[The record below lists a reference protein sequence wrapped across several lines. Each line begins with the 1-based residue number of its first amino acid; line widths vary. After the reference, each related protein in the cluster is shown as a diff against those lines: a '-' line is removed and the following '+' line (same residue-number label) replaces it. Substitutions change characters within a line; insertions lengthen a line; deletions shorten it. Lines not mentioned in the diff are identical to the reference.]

1 MARYKQSDKEQS
13 ILIPLNFSD
22 QLLPGTIEYAINDII
37 DNYIDT
43 SIFDYRYNNEII
55 GAKAYPPAILLK
67 VLLLAY
73 SKGCYSSRSIEDL
86 CKTNVLFI

>member
-22 QLLPGTIEYAINDII
+22 QLLPGTIEYAINDIV

-43 SIFDYRYNNEII
+43 SIFDLRYQNEYI
-55 GAKAYPPAILLK
+55 GAKAK
-67 VLLLAY
+67 
-73 SKGCYSSRSIEDL
+73 CR
-86 CKTNVLFI
+86 N